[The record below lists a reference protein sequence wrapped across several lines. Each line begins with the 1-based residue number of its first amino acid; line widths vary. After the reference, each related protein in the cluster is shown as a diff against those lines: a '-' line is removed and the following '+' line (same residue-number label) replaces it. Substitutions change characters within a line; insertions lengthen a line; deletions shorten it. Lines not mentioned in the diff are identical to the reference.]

1 MRTVIRHILPLQ
13 VIFAWRYFKS
23 KKSLQAINIISRI
36 TTISIAV
43 GTAAL
48 LIVLSI
54 FNGFEGLVK
63 DLYASFYPDI
73 RIVHKQAPIYEL
85 SPAQYQQLTSVAG
98 IKTISLTLES
108 NGLFQY
114 ENNRVN
120 LVMKGVDENYA
131 SVSGLP
137 ERITKG
143 IYSIG
148 DENRPFAVIG
158 NGLENALRV
167 ETDRT
172 LLPITAYVPKKNSAF
187 TQNPMDAISTFTI
200 YPVGSFSIQQEFDN
214 RYAITHITL
223 LRQMLGISERSVS
236 SVEMKSDGS
245 ADEKTI
251 IAQLK
256 KIMGEDYLIEN
267 RYQQNKTLYGVMQ
280 SEKWVIFGILGF
292 ILVLASFNML
302 GTLTLLV
309 LEKQKDIQIIKALG
323 AHEHW
328 IFRVFLTESIFIG
341 LIGGLIGWIAAFA
354 FCFLQQ
360 TFHLIPLQGSFVID
374 YYPVKMMTTDVL
386 LVILIILIIAILAGI
401 YPSRKAS
408 QKQFSLKAQ

>member
-1 MRTVIRHILPLQ
+1 MRKNMQHILPLQ
-13 VIFAWRYFKS
+13 VVFAWRYFQS
-23 KKSLQAINIISRI
+23 KKTVQAINIISRI
-36 TTISIAV
+36 TTLSIAI

-73 RIVHKQAPIYEL
+73 RIIHKHIPIYDL
-85 SPAQYQQLTSVAG
+85 TPIQYKQLGRVTG
-98 IKTISLTLES
+98 IHNISLTLET

-120 LVMKGVDENYA
+120 LILKGVDEAYS

-137 ERITKG
+137 GMISKG
-143 IYSIG
+143 IYSTG

-158 NGLENALRV
+158 SGLEYALRL

-172 LLPITAYVPKKNSAF
+172 LLPITAYVPKKNSVI

-214 RYAITHITL
+214 RYAITNISM
-223 LRQMLGISERSVS
+223 LRQMLGVSDLSVS
-236 SVEMKSDGS
+236 SVEIRINEG
-245 ADEKTI
+245 ADEKNIMT
-251 IAQLK
+251 QLG
-256 KIMGEDYLIEN
+256 KIMGKDYQIEN

-280 SEKWVIFGILGF
+280 SEKWVIFGILEF

-309 LEKQKDIQIIKALG
+309 LEKQKDSQIIKALG
-323 AHEHW
+323 ADEYW
-328 IFRVFLTESIFIG
+328 IFRVFMTESVFIG
-341 LIGGLIGWIAAFA
+341 LIGGAIGWFIAWA
-354 FCFLQQ
+354 FCFLQKN
-360 TFHLIPLQGSFVID
+360 FHIIPLQGSFVID
-374 YYPVKMMTTDVL
+374 YYPVKMMMTDVL
-386 LVILIILIIAILAGI
+386 LVVTTILIIALLAGL

-408 QKQFSLKAQ
+408 RQKFSLKTQ